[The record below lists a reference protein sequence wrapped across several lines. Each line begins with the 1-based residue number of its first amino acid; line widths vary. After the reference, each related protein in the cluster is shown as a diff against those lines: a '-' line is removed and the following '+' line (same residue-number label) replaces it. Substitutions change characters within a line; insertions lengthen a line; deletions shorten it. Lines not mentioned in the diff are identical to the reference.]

1 MNAIDRKQRQHGIS
15 ITGLV
20 LLLALLGTIAIVGM
34 RIIPLYADYLTV
46 LQIAKDM
53 QNDGSLLT
61 NTKREINII
70 LNKRFRTNNLWDL
83 KPKEV
88 VKFKKDPTG
97 GIMLH
102 IDYEESSPLIF
113 NLEITAKFD
122 KVISAS
128 N

>member
-15 ITGLV
+15 MIGLV
-20 LLLALLGTIAIVGM
+20 LLLALLGTIATIGM
-34 RIIPLYADYLTV
+34 RIIPLYADYLTI

-61 NTKREINII
+61 NSKREINII
-70 LNKRFRTNNLWDL
+70 LNKRFRTNNIWDL

-102 IDYEESSPLIF
+102 IDYEVRRPLIS
-113 NLEITAKFD
+113 NLEIIAKFD

-128 N
+128 D

>member
-15 ITGLV
+15 TIGLV

-34 RIIPLYADYLTV
+34 RIVPLYADYLTV

-83 KPKEV
+83 NPKEV

-102 IDYEESSPLIF
+102 IDYEVRSPLIS
-113 NLEITAKFD
+113 NLEIIAKFD